1 MYIVAIGWLYVALMM
16 AITESSV
23 IGGIGTF
30 VFYGLLPVA
39 IVMYLLG
46 TPARWRAKKR
56 AADAERAR
64 FVAEHGASNQEAVDP
79 PSESVSGKAS
89 DQPDH

>member
-23 IGGIGTF
+23 ISGIGTF
-30 VFYGLLPVA
+30 VFYGLIPVS

-46 TPARWRAKKR
+46 APARWRSKKR
-56 AADAERAR
+56 AADEARAR
-64 FVAEHGASNQEAVDP
+64 FVAEQS
-79 PSESVSGKAS
+79 AS
-89 DQPDH
+89 DQNSPDLNSAPSDKPDH